1 MNRPDGYD
9 LYLEE
14 GMQAEEARYYE
25 EMEREA
31 NIKKD
36 NIRSNPKAILQVVE
50 LVKDECP
57 NHDKGGLCTYYP
69 GCLVCWQ
76 QYLRKIVKN
85 EGNS

>member
-36 NIRSNPKAILQVVE
+36 NIRSNPKADRKSVV
-50 LVKDECP
+50 
-57 NHDKGGLCTYYP
+57 
-69 GCLVCWQ
+69 
-76 QYLRKIVKN
+76 
-85 EGNS
+85 